1 MQWHPTI
8 LSNLALVPQRTF
20 NSYSTGKDDKALY
33 KEGDFVIH
41 FKDCEKEACEVAAR
55 TYSKQ
60 WRTNFHGAR

>member
-8 LSNLALVPQRTF
+8 LSKLALVPQRIM
-20 NSYSTGKDDKALY
+20 NSYSTGTEETSLY

-41 FKDCEKEACEVAAR
+41 FNGCEKGTCETAAQ